1 MGGKVVDE
9 ERNTQLPVRWQSEFE
24 RYQKQGY
31 NLLVPRE
38 IGETPPHYR
47 PQMAIVQ
54 VNPEKDSGEVYQL
67 PGGKWALSKVSLD
80 RIAQAA
86 NITWVPELS
95 GRTDDGSNPRR
106 IQYRSVGKVKGID
119 GQWRT
124 IIGEYV
130 FDLDVAAEE
139 LNQSLP
145 KRWERMERKPQS
157 GFKTWFE
164 KTHAEDLLQFRKH
177 AYSRA
182 ESGAKNRAIRSA
194 FGIKS
199 GYTAEALRQ
208 PFVIPKVLLV
218 LDYSDP
224 EVKKF
229 LLAEATGTIKELYG
243 AQAVATGTMPPALP
257 PVKDE
262 DEEPE
267 TAATDEP
274 IRDAVIEPP
283 TTEDRSAEPKLE
295 TSDQPIPDSDAVKF
309 QEADG
314 DAKKECEALTR
325 LIARKGYQTEKLKRP
340 LAEFSKQ
347 ERAGF
352 LKHLLSMK
360 DVQPPE
366 FPWK

>member
-1 MGGKVVDE
+1 M
-9 ERNTQLPVRWQSEFE
+9 RWQSEFE

-106 IQYRSVGKVKGID
+106 IQYRAVGKVKGID

-124 IIGEYV
+124 IIGDYV
-130 FDLDVAAEE
+130 FDLDIVAEE
-139 LNQSLP
+139 LNQTLP
-145 KRWERMERKPQS
+145 KRWERLEQKPQG
-157 GFKTWFE
+157 GFKAWFD

-177 AYSRA
+177 AHTRA

-199 GYTAEALRQ
+199 GYTLQALKQ

-243 AQAVATGTMPPALP
+243 AQAIATGTMPPALP
-257 PVKDE
+257 PVKD
-262 DEEPE
+262 DDDEPE
-267 TAATDEP
+267 PGGTGEA
-274 IRDAVIEPP
+274 IKDAETEPP
-283 TTEDRSAEPKLE
+283 GPGGQGGGPE
-295 TSDQPIPDSDAVKF
+295 QPPPPDPDEVKF
-309 QEADG
+309 QEAQG
-314 DAKKECEALTR
+314 DAAKEMEALER
-325 LIARKGYQTEKLKRP
+325 LIARKGYDRNRMKCP
-340 LAEFSKQ
+340 LNKFSKE
-347 ERAGF
+347 ERKGF
-352 LKHLLSMK
+352 LGHLLAMP
-360 DVQPPE
+360 DVKAPE
-366 FPWK
+366 LPWK

>member
-1 MGGKVVDE
+1 MLETIKKELIAKVVTALFLIYTVLWIYLTLFQEHGSFWHGIMHRREPDYWNAKYWWRRVGAHPAFPE
-9 ERNTQLPVRWQSEFE
+9 IARRV
-24 RYQKQGY
+24 GA
-31 NLLVPRE
+31 LLEQR
-38 IGETPPHYR
+38 G
-47 PQMAIVQ
+47 AGDLAA
-54 VNPEKDSGEVYQL
+54 KLL

-106 IQYRSVGKVKGID
+106 IQYRAVGKVKGID

-124 IIGEYV
+124 IIGEYA
-130 FDLDVAAEE
+130 FDLDIIAEE
-139 LNQSLP
+139 LSQSLP

-157 GFKTWFE
+157 DFKAWFE

-199 GYTAEALRQ
+199 GYTLEALKQ

-224 EVKKF
+224 EVRKF

-243 AQAVATGTMPPALP
+243 SQAVPTGQMPPALP
-257 PVKDE
+257 AVKDDE
-262 DEEPE
+262 DEPGAGE
-267 TAATDEP
+267 AGEP
-274 IRDAVIEPP
+274 IRDTETEPP
-283 TTEDRSAEPKLE
+283 PQTPSAERGSRS
-295 TSDQPIPDSDAVKF
+295 T
-309 QEADG
+309 
-314 DAKKECEALTR
+314 
-325 LIARKGYQTEKLKRP
+325 ARCSRRPRRPSRRRKR
-340 LAEFSKQ
+340 
-347 ERAGF
+347 GT
-352 LKHLLSMK
+352 
-360 DVQPPE
+360 
-366 FPWK
+366 